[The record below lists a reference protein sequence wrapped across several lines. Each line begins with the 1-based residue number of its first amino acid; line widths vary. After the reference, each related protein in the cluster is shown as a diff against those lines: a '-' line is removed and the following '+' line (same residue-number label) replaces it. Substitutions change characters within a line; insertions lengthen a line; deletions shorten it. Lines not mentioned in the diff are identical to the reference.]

1 MSKINLTSPP
11 RERTSVAIQGLDIST
26 PDDIVADGKCA
37 RLHNVRYNAGAWRPV
52 HEFKVAAQTNLPL
65 FNAETTYNIVYKHPA
80 APEGHYIAERKFK
93 TKYYYYD
100 YDSAI
105 AQWQDAS
112 TLIASFDEE
121 QRISHFGNVLIFNDA
136 TSISNY
142 IYMDGVYKEY
152 TMPMYARTKVVDYN
166 RANIDPAHV
175 CKNGK
180 WVKYIDGETMGTFEG
195 SWFPIFNSSTK
206 AIQIEPRDG
215 KWHGEM
221 LLFTTFVMD
230 DGLNISPSPLHLIQ
244 SNTAYTPNSK
254 ISRKLDHRYDPI
266 EVQGIALD
274 DYATT
279 SLERYVGIS
288 YLPRIDLT
296 TSTPI
301 KEPMLMCCAPTIR
314 VYIPKTQESQ
324 IVKRIAVWG
333 TRVYPTWRY
342 ELGTDGFS
350 KNIVD
355 MLADNDLA
363 DQPFY
368 LIKEFDISKMTD
380 NDAYWED
387 ESTFIESPYK
397 AMDITLTADV
407 MRNIVNNRVYVPNN
421 NIHTFI
427 PQSVIDYNRSLH
439 LGGAKILP
447 ADGYNPYSEAATGN
461 DKLYGKAVYLTI
473 NEDKKILSYSN
484 YSDKADSIAPDT
496 PFANIVS
503 YPDYRATRCAVDARF
518 DVALTEATAN
528 NFAWHHATHTENEK
542 FPPISL
548 DSRIDT
554 DIDVDTY
561 MHSVDSN
568 VLYVSAAN
576 NPFSFPFENS
586 YAVGSS
592 NNRIIALQSAAI
604 KIGDEQ
610 VGSLPL
616 YVFTTEGIFALRA
629 GENTLYAAVN
639 PINYD
644 RIINP
649 NTLAINGGVV
659 YITERGV
666 HIISGEGSQLISTPI
681 HEVNGIPNIDFFRT
695 CDLIYNQEYNEVM
708 LSNNGTAYIYNLD
721 TGYWSTRDL
730 KGNKI
735 NTEEIVNNNAI
746 YDITNEDESKALPM
760 AIYTRPIKLG
770 NLEFKRLETIIP
782 RMSSNNYTTMLS
794 LNADGS
800 VDGGNYLPLRSIS
813 ALKIEPHKVNP
824 ITLRRVPFSAKYFKV
839 RINMEPETGE
849 PHDPSITNIDFEWYR
864 KFYHRMR

>member
-1 MSKINLTSPP
+1 M
-11 RERTSVAIQGLDIST
+11 AIQGIDRST
-26 PDDIVADGKCA
+26 PDDIVKDGACA
-37 RLHNVRYNAGAWRPV
+37 ELHNLRYKDGAWRPV
-52 HEFKVAAQTNLPL
+52 AQYEVVAHSNLPIS
-65 FNAETTYNIVYKHPA
+65 TSDITYNIVYKHPA
-80 APEGHYIAERKFK
+80 APESHYIVEVKVRSNGE
-93 TKYYYYD
+93 YYYYD

-105 AQWQDAS
+105 AQWQDAI
-112 TLIASFDEE
+112 TLIALFNKQ
-121 QRISHFGNVLIFNDA
+121 QRVSHFGNILIFYDA

-142 IYMDGVYKEY
+142 IYMDDEYKEY

-166 RANIDPAHV
+166 RANIDPDQV

-180 WVKYIDGETMGTFEG
+180 WVKYLDGKTMDTFEG
-195 SWFPIFNSSTK
+195 SWFPIFNSSTNT
-206 AIQIEPRDG
+206 IQIEPREG

-230 DGLNISPSPLHLIQ
+230 DGSNISPSPLHLIH

-254 ISRKLDHRYDPI
+254 ISRKLVHRYDPI
-266 EVQGIALD
+266 EEQDTALED
-274 DYATT
+274 LVTT

-314 VYIPKTQESQ
+314 VYIPKTQKSQ
-324 IVKRIAVWG
+324 IAKRIAVWG

-363 DQPFY
+363 NQPFY
-368 LIKEFDISKMTD
+368 LIEEFDISKMTD
-380 NDAYWED
+380 KDSYWED

-407 MRNIVNNRVYVPNN
+407 MRNIVNNKVYVPNN

-461 DKLYGKAVYLTI
+461 DKLYGKAVYLTL
-473 NEDKKILSYSN
+473 NENKKILSYSN

-518 DVALTEATAN
+518 DVALNEATVN

-561 MHSVDSN
+561 KHSVDSN
-568 VLYVSAAN
+568 VLYVSSTN

-586 YAVGSS
+586 YAVGSN
-592 NNRIIALQSAAI
+592 NNRIIAMQSAAI
-604 KIGDEQ
+604 KIGDEK
-610 VGSLPL
+610 VGALPL
-616 YVFTTEGIFALRA
+616 YVFTTEGIYALRA

-644 RIINP
+644 KIINP
-649 NTLAINGGVV
+649 NTLAINGAVV
-659 YITERGV
+659 YITEKGV
-666 HIISGEGSQLISTPI
+666 HILSEGGLAIISSPI
-681 HEVNGIPNIDFFRT
+681 HDKNGMPPLDYLRT
-695 CDLIYNQEYNEVM
+695 CKLIHPKQHNEIMLYNEDKSISQGV
-708 LSNNGTAYIYNLD
+708 AYIYNLD
-721 TGYWSTRDL
+721 SGYWSTRSL
-730 KGNKI
+730 TGTKI
-735 NTEEIVNNNAI
+735 NTDEIVDFNTI
-746 YDITNEDESKALPM
+746 YNLDNEDEANTLGCQ
-760 AIYTRPIKLG
+760 IVTRPIKLG
-770 NLEFKRLETIIP
+770 NVEFKRLETIIP
-782 RMSSNNYTTMLS
+782 RMSSDDNYVLTMGIS
-794 LNADGS
+794 GAVNGVS
-800 VDGGNYLPLRSIS
+800 YLPLREVPSMEIDGNRTHPF
-813 ALKIEPHKVNP
+813 IV
-824 ITLRRVPFSAKYFKV
+824 RRTPFSAKYFKIVMDIEPLSGDPLNV
-839 RINMEPETGE
+839 RIT
-849 PHDPSITNIDFEWYR
+849 HIDFEWYR
-864 KFYHRMR
+864 KFQHRMR